1 MSEAIGMDMLEQI
14 ANETVQNLLNRWPET
29 ADVFHRYGMA
39 CVGCAVA
46 PFYSVG
52 DAIDIY
58 NLSRDEFLN
67 EIIKVIGSSGSQ
79 GVSE

>member
-14 ANETVQNLLNRWPET
+14 ANETVENLLNRWPKT
-29 ADVFHRYGMA
+29 ADVFRRYGMA

-52 DAIDIY
+52 DAIEIY

-67 EIIKVIGSSGSQ
+67 EIKMAIK
-79 GVSE
+79 SETIE